1 MASKFSALVRTF
13 WASET
18 FIEKLK
24 SQVTSTEEISPGQLR
39 QRGEMFLLT
48 FLRGFKAKRVN
59 LADWEH
65 VDVLTSS
72 VCAVRFT
79 LLITDSKILV
89 HGNVKDLRD
98 IKAYFEAVAL
108 GGAGGEINF
117 DDHYKINEPVVDFK
131 KLCHDIEMWGSE
143 PTPISIGIDSVLIKL
158 GTIEHPIVKTSS
170 YEDVM
175 KLFDDGDRKILS
187 MSLKLSGGI
196 KLSVSNKG
204 MVKLTSKD
212 LDSVAMY
219 DMGVQVSKLI

>member
-1 MASKFSALVRTF
+1 MPSKFGALVRTF
-13 WASET
+13 WASDV
-18 FIEKLK
+18 FLDKLK
-24 SQVTSTEEISPGQLR
+24 AQVTTSSEIAPGQLR
-39 QRGEMFLLT
+39 RRGEVFLLT
-48 FLRGFKAKRVN
+48 FLRGFKAKKVN

-72 VCAVRFT
+72 ICAVRFT
-79 LLITDSKILV
+79 LLTDGSKILV

-108 GGAGGEINF
+108 DGASGEINF
-117 DDHYKINEPVVDFK
+117 DDHYKINDPIVDFK
-131 KLCHDIEMWGSE
+131 KLCHDVEMWGE

-158 GTIEHPIVKTSS
+158 GTIDHPIVKTSS
-170 YEDVM
+170 YEDVL
-175 KLFDDGDRKILS
+175 KLFEDGGRKILS

-196 KLSVSNKG
+196 KLSVSDKG

-212 LDSVAMY
+212 LDSLAMY